1 MRYKTLVA
9 RIFENKQFESQAR
22 SQGLAEL
29 AKLTGVERY
38 SARDMTAEHAA
49 GVIAVIA
56 DSALFHR
63 SFYEAAKDLR
73 IIARWGVGYD
83 KVNVDI
89 ATEHGV
95 LVTIAPVHMD
105 TVAEYTIAQWQ
116 RVYTLNRLS
125 HGGDFSIIRTYDAQ
139 RSTLGLYGFGLA
151 TLKRVYTL
159 NRLSHGGD
167 FSIIRTYDAQRS
179 TLGLYGFGRIGQQ
192 VAMRARPLLGEQ
204 GRLLVYDVRP
214 DIAELARKFGAET
227 VESPLELFR
236 ECDTVSLHVS
246 GDETIVGYDELRAMR
261 PHASLINP
269 SRGNLVDDQAV
280 HRAIVE
286 ERLCYYV
293 VDDPVNGPREIHQ
306 GHPRIICT
314 NHNGG
319 ITVESTIRLDLQTF
333 EQVTDAI
340 EGRKPNYILNP
351 EVLDHPRVVSM
362 LRGFPRQS

>member
-22 SQGLAEL
+22 TQGLADL
-29 AKLTGVERY
+29 AKLSGVERY

-63 SFYEAAKDLR
+63 SFYEGAKDLR

-105 TVAEYTIAQWQ
+105 TVAEYTIAQW
-116 RVYTLNRLS
+116 
-125 HGGDFSIIRTYDAQ
+125 
-139 RSTLGLYGFGLA
+139 LA

-179 TLGLYGFGRIGQQ
+179 ALGLYGFGRIGQQ

-246 GDETIVGYDELRAMR
+246 GDDTIVGYDELRAMR

-319 ITVESTIRLDLQTF
+319 ITVESTIRLDRQTF

-340 EGRKPNYILNP
+340 QGRQPKHILNP

>member
-1 MRYKTLVA
+1 MRNKTLVA
-9 RIFENKQFESQAR
+9 RIFENKQFESEPR
-22 SQGLAEL
+22 SQGLADL
-29 AKLTGVERY
+29 AKLTDVEGY
-38 SARDMTAEHAA
+38 TARDMTAEHAP

-95 LVTIAPVHMD
+95 LITIAPVHMD
-105 TVAEYTIAQWQ
+105 TVAEYTIAQW
-116 RVYTLNRLS
+116 
-125 HGGDFSIIRTYDAQ
+125 
-139 RSTLGLYGFGLA
+139 LA

-246 GDETIVGYDELRAMR
+246 GDDTIVGYDELRAMR

-293 VDDPVNGPREIHQ
+293 VDDPVNGPREIHK

-340 EGRKPNYILNP
+340 EGRKPKHILNP
-351 EVLDHPRVVSM
+351 EALDHPRVVSM
-362 LRGFPRQS
+362 LRGIRRQD

>member
-9 RIFENKQFESQAR
+9 RIFENKQFESQPR

-38 SARDMTAEHAA
+38 STRDMTAEHAA

-63 SFYEAAKDLR
+63 SFYEAARDLR

-95 LVTIAPVHMD
+95 LITVAPVHMD
-105 TVAEYTIAQWQ
+105 TVAEYTIAQW
-116 RVYTLNRLS
+116 
-125 HGGDFSIIRTYDAQ
+125 
-139 RSTLGLYGFGLA
+139 LA

-227 VESPLELFR
+227 VESPRELFR

-246 GDETIVGYDELRAMR
+246 GDDTIVGYDELRAMR

-319 ITVESTIRLDLQTF
+319 ITVESTIRLDRQTF

-340 EGRKPNYILNP
+340 QGRKPNYILNP
-351 EVLDHPRVVSM
+351 EVLDHPRVASM
-362 LRGFPRQS
+362 LRGFGRQS

>member
-105 TVAEYTIAQWQ
+105 TVAEYTIAQW
-116 RVYTLNRLS
+116 
-125 HGGDFSIIRTYDAQ
+125 
-139 RSTLGLYGFGLA
+139 LA

>member
-22 SQGLAEL
+22 SQGLADL
-29 AKLTGVERY
+29 AKLSGVEGY

-83 KVNVDI
+83 KVNVDV

-95 LVTIAPVHMD
+95 LITVAPVHMD
-105 TVAEYTIAQWQ
+105 TVAEYTIAQW
-116 RVYTLNRLS
+116 
-125 HGGDFSIIRTYDAQ
+125 
-139 RSTLGLYGFGLA
+139 LA

-204 GRLLVYDVRP
+204 GRLLVHDVRP

-246 GDETIVGYDELRAMR
+246 GDDTIVGHDELRAMR

-351 EVLDHPRVVSM
+351 EVLDHPRVASM
-362 LRGFPRQS
+362 LRGFGRQS

>member
-1 MRYKTLVA
+1 MRNKTLVA
-9 RIFENKQFESQAR
+9 RIFENKQFESEPR
-22 SQGLAEL
+22 SQGLADL
-29 AKLTGVERY
+29 AKLTDVEGY
-38 SARDMTAEHAA
+38 TARDVTAEHAP

-95 LVTIAPVHMD
+95 LITIAPVHMD
-105 TVAEYTIAQWQ
+105 TVAEYTIAQW
-116 RVYTLNRLS
+116 
-125 HGGDFSIIRTYDAQ
+125 
-139 RSTLGLYGFGLA
+139 LA

-246 GDETIVGYDELRAMR
+246 GDDTIVGYDELRAMR

-293 VDDPVNGPREIHQ
+293 VDDPVNGPRKIHQ

-340 EGRKPNYILNP
+340 QGRKPNYILNP
-351 EVLDHPRVVSM
+351 EALDHPRVVSM
-362 LRGFPRQS
+362 LRGIRRQD